1 LIQNICLKI
10 KQDGDKLSFEKGI
23 NSIFPERQQ
32 SINRSMVLILA
43 AAILAVALGS
53 TGIALGVP
61 PCCAVGGSDG
71 WSGADLLNNIG
82 STDSN
87 NKQPIIAIPS
97 TGFGTVDSK
106 QDISTDNSASKAK
119 GSEESS
125 GILVQPS
132 QVAGQEVILN
142 VDTKPHS
149 YIKGAVR
156 IDYLEFADESGRP
169 NRLGSFPVY

>member
-1 LIQNICLKI
+1 M
-10 KQDGDKLSFEKGI
+10 
-23 NSIFPERQQ
+23 
-32 SINRSMVLILA
+32 INRSLVLILA
-43 AAILAVALGS
+43 MAVSAVALGS

-71 WSGADLLNNIG
+71 WSGADLLNNMG
-82 STDSN
+82 STGSDNQQS
-87 NKQPIIAIPS
+87 KIAIPP
-97 TGFGTVDSK
+97 TGSGAVESK
-106 QDISTDNSASKAK
+106 LAISTDNSASKAK

-125 GILVQPS
+125 GISVQPS
-132 QVAGQEVILN
+132 QVAGREMILN

>member
-1 LIQNICLKI
+1 M
-10 KQDGDKLSFEKGI
+10 DKLSFEKGI

-97 TGFGTVDSK
+97 TGSGTVDSK
-106 QDISTDNSASKAK
+106 QDISTDNSASRAK